1 MISQTPANMLRP
13 VAQAA
18 DLVEVGVCEVGVVM
32 RSTLESAFVSDMVA
46 RRIGRLLP
54 MTAPAVVDA
63 AVLVRDGRIAWV
75 GSDSALPTGLGDIVE
90 LDVEGAC
97 VVPGFVDAHTHLVY
111 AGVRR
116 EEFVARLAGVPYDGG
131 GIRVTVEATRAAS
144 QTELLETALERA
156 RAALVAGTTTMEI
169 KTGYGLTPTDELKLL
184 AVIAELADRLP
195 LRVEATYLGA
205 HVVPAGRDPDDY
217 VDEVVSTL
225 PAARAA
231 GARWCD
237 VFCDVGVFSVD
248 QARRILIPARDL
260 GFGLRLHAEEI
271 APSGGALLAAE
282 VGCASADHLEHVTPE
297 AAREMARAGVV
308 AVLLPT
314 VTLSLRSGAWG
325 QAEILRDAGVE
336 LALAT
341 DCNPGTSWCESMPY
355 AIQLACLAQ
364 GLSVDEAFRAATL
377 GAAHSLRRDDVGQ
390 IRTGAWGDL
399 AVLEAAHEADLV
411 AHLGAARPVRHTVIG
426 GRLVS

>member
-1 MISQTPANMLRP
+1 METGSDTPP
-13 VAQAA
+13 
-18 DLVEVGVCEVGVVM
+18 
-32 RSTLESAFVSDMVA
+32 TLESAFVGDLLV

-54 MTAPAVVDA
+54 MTSPVVVDA
-63 AVLVRDGRIAWV
+63 ALLVRDGRVAWV
-75 GSDSALPTGLGDIVE
+75 GADSALPTGLGDIAE
-90 LDVEGAC
+90 LDVAGAC

-131 GIRVTVEATRAAS
+131 GIRVTVEATRAATH
-144 QTELLETALERA
+144 TELVESADARA
-156 RAALVAGTTTMEI
+156 RAALAAGTTTMEI
-169 KTGYGLTPTDELKLL
+169 KTGYGLTPDDELKML
-184 AVIAELADRLP
+184 AVIAEVAGRLP
-195 LRVEATYLGA
+195 VRVEATYLGA
-205 HVVPAGRDPDDY
+205 HVVPAGRDPEEY
-217 VDEVVSTL
+217 VNEVVASL
-225 PAARAA
+225 PAAFQA

-248 QARRILIPARDL
+248 QARRILTAAGDL

-271 APSGGALLAAE
+271 APSGGAALAAE
-282 VGCASADHLEHVTPE
+282 LGCASADHLEHVTPE
-297 AAREMARAGVV
+297 AAGAMAAAGVV
-308 AVLLPT
+308 GVLLPT

-325 QAEILRDAGVE
+325 QAAVLRAAGVE

-377 GAAHSLRRDDVGQ
+377 GSAHSLRLDDVGHLGV
-390 IRTGAWGDL
+390 GAWGDL
-399 AVLEAAHEADLV
+399 AVLDAAHEADLV

-426 GRLVS
+426 GAQVS